1 MKKSF
6 LMLGLAVAAMTSC
19 TNDEVVE
26 VNQSNLIK
34 FESFVNKG
42 TRAVTDV
49 TTPTENGGLSKFY
62 VFGYHNGN
70 NTPDFANDEV
80 IKQDDKWS
88 YGTDYKYWTTS
99 QYYFGAYADANSPE
113 QLTNVSF
120 ADAKLTFTDYEVS
133 DSKDLVAAIAS
144 ENVTGLESAPG
155 TVSLDF
161 KHMLSKIQFTFTN
174 KYGLAGVTMD
184 ISNLTISA
192 IQKTGTC
199 VYDGNDAKWTPSTTV
214 TATVTNLKDETGI
227 AIDATYSDNFFVI
240 PQTISDEFVV
250 GFKVTYK
257 SGNEVVGEKSYSG
270 IRLNNTNLTE
280 WAEGY
285 VYNYTADL
293 PLSPNVIEFTATVTG
308 WNTQEVPD
316 TKTDSEEV
324 EF

>member
-1 MKKSF
+1 MKKMF
-6 LMLGLAVAAMTSC
+6 WMLGVAVAALTSC

-49 TTPTENGGLSKFY
+49 TTPSEDGGLSKFY
-62 VFGYHNGN
+62 VFGYHGN
-70 NTPDFANDEV
+70 TSDFTNEEV
-80 IKQDDKWS
+80 NKQDDKWS
-88 YGTDYKYWTTS
+88 YGTDYKYWTIS

-120 ADAKLTFTDYEVS
+120 SDAKLTFTDYAIT
-133 DSKDLVAAIAS
+133 DTKDLVAAIAS
-144 ENVTGLESAPG
+144 VNVTGLESAP
-155 TVSLDF
+155 TAVSLDF

-174 KYGLAGVTMD
+174 KYNLEGVTMD

-199 VYDGNDAKWTPSTTV
+199 VYDGTNAAWELSSTV
-214 TATVTNLKDETGI
+214 GATTTNLKNETGI
-227 AIDATYSDNFFVI
+227 AINATYSDNFFVI

-257 SGNEVVGEKSYSG
+257 SGNEVVGEKTYSG
-270 IRLNNTNLTE
+270 IKLNNTTLTE
-280 WAEGY
+280 WEEGY
-285 VYNYTADL
+285 LYNYTADL
-293 PLSPNVIEFTATVTG
+293 PLSPNVIEFSVTVTG
-308 WNTQEVPD
+308 WETTDVSDKE
-316 TKTDSEEV
+316 TDSEDI